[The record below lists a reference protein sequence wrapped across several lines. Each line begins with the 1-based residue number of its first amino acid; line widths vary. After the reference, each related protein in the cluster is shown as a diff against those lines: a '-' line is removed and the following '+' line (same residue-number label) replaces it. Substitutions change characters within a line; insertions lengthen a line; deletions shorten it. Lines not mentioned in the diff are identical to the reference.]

1 GRCTG
6 PHLHYEVVKDG
17 QRKNPS
23 PYLAMLS
30 Q

>member
-1 GRCTG
+1 

-23 PYLAMLS
+23 TYLAMLP
-30 Q
+30 